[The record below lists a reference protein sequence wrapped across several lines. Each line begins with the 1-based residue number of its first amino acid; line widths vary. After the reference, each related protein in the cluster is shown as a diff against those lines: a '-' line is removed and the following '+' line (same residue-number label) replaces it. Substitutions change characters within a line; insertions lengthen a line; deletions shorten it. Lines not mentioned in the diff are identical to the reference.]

1 MVGGA
6 DPAVSHPLQAAAIR
20 LAAAWALLSVAG
32 LVAGAPLF
40 RVALPWLEPICAALL
55 PGFAASLRVVERTP
69 DTIIVLS
76 LQALDAF
83 RLGAHVVV
91 QPLERLEASTT
102 LLHNLVPPVLLFTTL
117 AALPARG
124 WRERLLLFALG
135 FPALVVVLALTTPIH
150 LAGLVET
157 SFQDAAGRL
166 DLARPTPWALRWM
179 LFLEGG
185 GRWLLPLLAALG
197 CRGIAQRLR
206 PAARTTGGTPLGKG

>member
-1 MVGGA
+1 MTRW
-6 DPAVSHPLQAAAIR
+6 HPLQAAAAR
-20 LAAAWALLSVAG
+20 LAGAWAVLSIAG

-40 RVALPWLEPICAALL
+40 RVVLPWLEPICAALL
-55 PGFAASLRVVERTP
+55 PGFAASLRVVEHTP
-69 DTIIVLS
+69 DTVIVLS
-76 LQALDAF
+76 LQALDAI

-102 LLHNLVPPVLLFTTL
+102 LLHNLVPPVLLFTAL
-117 AALPARG
+117 AALPVRS

-135 FPALVVVLALTTPIH
+135 FPALALTLALTTPIH

-157 SFQDAAGRL
+157 SFQDAAAAL
-166 DLARPTPWALRWM
+166 DTARPTPWTLRWM

-197 CRGIAQRLR
+197 CRGLVSLL
-206 PAARTTGGTPLGKG
+206 TGPDRGS

>member
-6 DPAVSHPLQAAAIR
+6 GAAVRRPLRPAMR
-20 LAAAWALLSVAG
+20 LAGAWALLSIAG
-32 LVAGAPLF
+32 FVAGAPLF

-55 PGFAASLRVVERTP
+55 PGFAASLRVVQRTP
-69 DTIIVLS
+69 DTVIVLS
-76 LQALDAF
+76 LQALDAI
-83 RLGAHVVV
+83 RLGAYVVV
-91 QPLERLEASTT
+91 PPLARLEASTT

-117 AALPARG
+117 AALPVRG

-135 FPALVVVLALTTPIH
+135 FPALALVLALTTPIH

-157 SFQDAAGRL
+157 GFEDAAAALGV
-166 DLARPTPWALRWM
+166 ARPTPWTLRWM

-197 CRGIAQRLR
+197 CRGLVQLFCVRSDAGEGRL
-206 PAARTTGGTPLGKG
+206 LGKN